1 MAFLCFALRL
11 YWKYDHGERACWG
24 FLFSDRKIVGDLMEV
39 CFFVEFRKKR
49 CLIISGGIF
58 SAILH
63 KEFSLHAIFC
73 FSIWHL
79 KQPSDILQPYLLV
92 SFFNVLF
99 FFLSSL

>member
-1 MAFLCFALRL
+1 MVRELAGASCFQTGKLLAIL
-11 YWKYDHGERACWG
+11 WK
-24 FLFSDRKIVGDLMEV
+24 SV
-39 CFFVEFRKKR
+39 FFVEFRKKR